1 MERTD
6 IFFCD
11 EKGGKG
17 TVAQAD
23 GPLQALLYYAAQNQV
38 VAISKMCTLCVY
50 AEAEPG
56 SGAWS
61 CINTFKLATAGADGV
76 VRLAVTWAGPHIL
89 AVACEKDS
97 SVRMYDLHSEDNF
110 ALEAHQAKAGGV
122 ANAAGAKLWSVAFEP
137 QTRTLCAG
145 TKGGAVHMWRHFAYA
160 AGAPAAAG
168 ALASGPEAQQQLA
181 SGRGEDDDLALEWQQ
196 MPSVA
201 LPAKAE
207 ALMWSANPR
216 VFGVLAEDLCH
227 VVTQS
232 SLKSKLRERYVA
244 IQVAGDQ
251 VRPPPTPARAAAA
264 NRAPP
269 PPGGARPGVAASA
282 TSRNGPSRSRFVARS
297 FVPPR
302 ARHGPD

>member
-1 MERTD
+1 M
-6 IFFCD
+6 
-11 EKGGKG
+11 
-17 TVAQAD
+17 AQAD
-23 GPLQALLYYAAQNQV
+23 GPLQALLYYAAKDQV

-61 CINTFKLATAGADGV
+61 CVNTFKLATAGADGV
-76 VRLAVTWAGPHIL
+76 VRLAVTWAGPHVL
-89 AVACEKDS
+89 ACACEKDS

-145 TKGGAVHMWRHFAYA
+145 TKAGPVHMWRHFAHAAGAAAA
-160 AGAPAAAG
+160 AGAP
-168 ALASGPEAQQQLA
+168 ASGPEAQQPA
-181 SGRGEDDDLALEWQQ
+181 NGRGEDDDLALEWQQ

-251 VRPPPTPARAAAA
+251 VRPPPPRLLARTS
-264 NRAPP
+264 RHRPP
-269 PPGGARPGVAASA
+269 PETNQAQSRRRADSAAVPD
-282 TSRNGPSRSRFVARS
+282 GPT
-297 FVPPR
+297 
-302 ARHGPD
+302 D